1 MDFITG
7 LPRTRSGYDSI
18 WVVVDHLT
26 KVAHFIPVKTT
37 YTSAKL
43 AKIYMDKIVCLHGV
57 PKSIVSDRGT
67 QFTSHFWR
75 QLHESLGTRLE
86 FSTAF
91 HPQTDGQTERV
102 NQILEDMLRAC
113 ALDNGSSWDEN
124 LPYAEFSYNNSY
136 QSSLKTSPF
145 EVLYGRK
152 CRTPLLWDGVGE
164 RQLFGPDLIKDAE
177 EKVRLIRDRLK
188 IAQSRQKSYA
198 DAKRKEVTYEIGDRA
213 YLRVSPLRGVK
224 RFGIKGKLA
233 PRFIG
238 PYKILARK
246 GEVAYQL
253 ELPEVLSAV
262 HNVFHVSQLKKCHP
276 DMMDVPLRDTVS
288 LDEVQLEND
297 LTYEEKPIRIIE
309 RAERFTRTKMV
320 KFCKVQW
327 SHHTEEE
334 ATWEREDDLRKDHP
348 HLFASHS
355 ESRGRDSS

>member
-7 LPRTRSGYDSI
+7 LPKTRSGYDSI
-18 WVVVDHLT
+18 WVVVDRLT

-43 AKIYMDKIVCLHGV
+43 AKIYMSRIICLHGV

-113 ALDNGSSWDEN
+113 ALDYGSSWDEN
-124 LPYAEFSYNNSY
+124 LPYAEFSYNNSH
-136 QSSLKTSPF
+136 QASIGMAPF
-145 EVLYGRK
+145 EALYGRK
-152 CRTPLLWDGVGE
+152 CTTPLLWSGVGE
-164 RQLFGPDLIKDAE
+164 RSLFGPDLIKDAE

-198 DAKRKEVTYEIGDRA
+198 DSKRREVTYEIGDRA

-224 RFGIKGKLA
+224 RFGVKGKLA
-233 PRFIG
+233 PRFVG
-238 PYKILARK
+238 PFKILARK

-253 ELPEVLSAV
+253 ELPEALSAV

-276 DMMDVPLRDTVS
+276 DMAATPLRDTVP
-288 LDEVQLEND
+288 LEEVQLESD
-297 LTYEEKPIRIIE
+297 LTYEEKPVKILE
-309 RAERFTRTKMV
+309 TAERVTRTKTI

-327 SHHTEEE
+327 NHHTEEE
-334 ATWEREDDLRKDHP
+334 ATWEREDDLRQNHP